1 MRWPCATPKAPHS
14 ACAAAAHSAQASVG
28 SYLLGSDA
36 LACGEHLDR
45 APLGDQPWQAL
56 RAAAAGQQPEPH
68 LPHAELRGADGDADV
83 GGDGLLEAAAVGV
96 AVDAADHDLLHL
108 AEVPPNALARR
119 FGRGGVGLVQLVDA
133 AAGEVGLDVRA
144 GAEGALPDAR
154 EDGDVQ
160 LRVCVELLEGL
171 ADLGVGVEV
180 ARLPRRTRQAGQ
192 LRAAAV
198 RERRSSSR

>member
-1 MRWPCATPKAPHS
+1 MRWPCPTPKTTLS
-14 ACAAAAHSAQASVG
+14 LRSSRAHSADK

-56 RAAAAGQQPEPH
+56 CAAAAGQQPEPH
-68 LPHAELRGADGDADV
+68 LAHAELRGADGDADV
-83 GGDGLLEAAAVGV
+83 GGDGLLEAATVGV
-96 AVDAADHDLLHL
+96 AVNSADHDLLHL
-108 AEVPPNALARR
+108 AEVPPNALSRR
-119 FGRGGVGLVQLVDA
+119 LGRGGVGLVQLVDA

-160 LRVCVELLEGL
+160 LRVGVELLEGL